1 MGLYLYHLAQVNI
14 APMLA
19 PLDDPLMAG
28 FVEQLDAIN
37 ALADASPGFVWRFQS
52 AEGNATSVRA
62 YDDPRILFNM
72 SVWASL
78 EALTA
83 YVYTSA
89 HRPVM
94 QRRRQWFARSLSP
107 YIALWWVPQG
117 HTPTV
122 EEAKARLHHLRA
134 HGPSPFAFAFKT
146 PFPTPDGAAAPQ
158 AQLVECA

>member
-1 MGLYLYHLAQVNI
+1 MYHLAQVNI
-14 APMLA
+14 AHMRA

-37 ALADASPGFVWRFQS
+37 ALADASPGFVWQFQS

-72 SVWASL
+72 SMWESL

-89 HRPVM
+89 HRTVM
-94 QRRRQWFARSLSP
+94 QRRRQWFARSDGP
-107 YIALWWVPQG
+107 YMALWW
-117 HTPTV
+117 TPRGYRPGV
-122 EEAKARLHHLRA
+122 EEAKERLDHLRA
-134 HGPSPFAFAFKT
+134 HGPTPVAFAFKA
-146 PFPTPDGAAAPQ
+146 PFPAPDGSSAPR